1 MYSGFFGFI
10 CLEFFW
16 LVGRLVGWLD
26 GFFSKSDV
34 FLFSVINLV
43 YSKPLFVF
51 FPLSLTSLDN
61 PFIRLTFLL
70 PKDLFQVSSPLL
82 AHTII

>member
-51 FPLSLTSLDN
+51 FSFEFDQ
-61 PFIRLTFLL
+61 FG
-70 PKDLFQVSSPLL
+70 
-82 AHTII
+82 